1 MNSYIHNEGKWGENE
16 TYLNPIGLTGIYFS
30 IRINVTENYFN
41 ITINQAAAKILYK
54 HRLPVWA
61 TEWIMIKGDI
71 DQIQFGEENEKCK
84 RLLSSFKYP
93 LNIIHVPDNNY
104 LRDGSLIFIEGIIIN
119 KTISI
124 SFLHQALEW
133 HEFIGQTIFQL
144 NITKENATVGSY
156 SNKQWLPS
164 NCDKISQNKTF
175 DNKCW
180 HKHEFPNLNE
190 GEEFN
195 LNILVR
201 TAKYIWRYKIGGNWF
216 FYEHQMP
223 AQDVQYITVRG
234 LKQNPKY
241 NYIIKLDKLY

>member
-1 MNSYIHNEGKWGENE
+1 MA
-16 TYLNPIGLTGIYFS
+16 
-30 IRINVTENYFN
+30 R
-41 ITINQAAAKILYK
+41 
-54 HRLPVWA
+54 
-61 TEWIMIKGDI
+61 DI

-156 SNKQWLPS
+156 SNKQWLPP

-201 TAKYIWRYKIGGNWF
+201 TAKYIWRYKIGGNWY

-223 AQDVQYITVRG
+223 AQDSSIYNCSNCDKIS
-234 LKQNPKY
+234 QNKTFDNKCWHKHEFP
-241 NYIIKLDKLY
+241 NLNEGEEFNLISLSEQQNIFGDIKLVEIGISMNIKCQHKMFNI